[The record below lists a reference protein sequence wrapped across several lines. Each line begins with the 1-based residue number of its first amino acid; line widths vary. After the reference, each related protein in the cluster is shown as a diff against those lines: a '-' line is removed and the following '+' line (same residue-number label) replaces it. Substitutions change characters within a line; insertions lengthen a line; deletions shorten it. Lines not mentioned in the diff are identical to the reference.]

1 VKSIFHIK
9 SDRIVESIQPV
20 LLMEAGEKHICFG
33 IMNQGNRF
41 LQQAAYYIAEGDESN
56 LSEKV
61 IEHHP
66 ELHASFNQTL
76 ISYHFRDSVLIPADF
91 FNHDNATSLLNSL
104 FDSNGNE
111 IVISESVAEWQ
122 LHNVYRISK
131 SLHNSF
137 GKHFTSGKFWHTY
150 SVALKNCLSSFEGAN
165 LLIDFKP
172 NEFSVLLIS
181 NNNFQLAQIFDYTV
195 PADVLYHLLKIC
207 MNFSL
212 LQEEVHVM
220 VSGLIEQQSGLY
232 EELHK
237 YFLQIEFGSANGR
250 IQMDESFYDYPVHY
264 FSSLYKL
271 AACVS

>member
-1 VKSIFHIK
+1 MKSIFHIK
-9 SDRIVESIQPV
+9 SDQIVETAQPV

-33 IMNQGNRF
+33 IMSQANRH
-41 LQQAAYYIAEGDESN
+41 LQQAAYYIAEGEESN

-61 IEHHP
+61 FEHHR
-66 ELHASFNQTL
+66 ELHTAFDQIL
-76 ISYHFRDSVLIPADF
+76 ISYHFRDSLLIPVQF
-91 FNHDNATSLLNSL
+91 FNQENSPSLLNSL

-111 IVISESVAEWQ
+111 VVFSESVAEWQ

-137 GKHFTSGKFWHTY
+137 GKYFAAGKFWHTY

-165 LLIDFKP
+165 LLVDFKP

-181 NNNFQLAQIFDYTV
+181 DNNFQLAQIFDYTT
-195 PADVLYHLLKIC
+195 PADVLYYLLKIC
-207 MNFSL
+207 INFSL
-212 LQEEVHVM
+212 LQEKVHLIL
-220 VSGLIEQQSGLY
+220 SGLIEQESALY

-237 YFLQIEFGSANGR
+237 YFLQIEFGTAGGR
-250 IQMDESFYDYPVHY
+250 IVMDESFYDYPVHY